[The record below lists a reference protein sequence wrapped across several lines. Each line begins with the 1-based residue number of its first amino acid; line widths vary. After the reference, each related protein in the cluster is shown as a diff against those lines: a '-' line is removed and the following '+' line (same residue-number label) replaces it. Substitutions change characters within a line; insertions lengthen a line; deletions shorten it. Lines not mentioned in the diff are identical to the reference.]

1 MGPVTPVRSS
11 YPLPNAGVYH
21 YQQTIMTIPKAPWLD
36 GQVSQV
42 PGYDT
47 EISGIQAQFRSNQP
61 LPANFTG
68 RQALPLLRG
77 QGTLLTCCAS
87 LPSFV
92 LRTAREER
100 LDPCII
106 CSSTLVLCDFFLTS
120 ELRERAIWAQMK
132 IPRLP
137 ISSKIN

>member
-11 YPLPNAGVYH
+11 YPLPNAGVNH

-47 EISGIQAQFRSNQP
+47 EMSGIQAQFRSNQP

-92 LRTAREER
+92 RQGKKDLTPASYVQVRW
-100 LDPCII
+100 
-106 CSSTLVLCDFFLTS
+106 CSEIFFF
-120 ELRERAIWAQMK
+120 
-132 IPRLP
+132 
-137 ISSKIN
+137 NF